1 MITERMEDFVND
13 LITESQRQ
21 EYSRKVP
28 SAPQVRLMKT
38 YHSLDLLSI
47 NEYNNSTQAQVF
59 GSLFIGIY

>member
-21 EYSRKVP
+21 KYSREVP
-28 SAPQVRLMKT
+28 SAPQARLMKA
-38 YHSLDLLSI
+38 YPSLDLLSI
-47 NEYNNSTQAQVF
+47 NEYNNSQVF

>member
-21 EYSRKVP
+21 KYSREVP
-28 SAPQVRLMKT
+28 SAPQVRLMKA
-38 YHSLDLLSI
+38 YPSLDLLSI